1 MDTIT
6 AVKYICPSKA
16 LHMCKVDILIKET
29 HLNILYKNYESKARF
44 EAHLKSLNTTN
55 M

>member
-1 MDTIT
+1 MATSI
-6 AVKYICPSKA
+6 AVAYI
-16 LHMCKVDILIKET
+16 ET